1 MSESFGRVAIIGV
14 GLIGGSLACALRAQ
28 GAAEHVVGCG
38 RDRRNLERAVE
49 LGVIDA
55 WTHDP
60 AEAVRGADLV
70 VVAVTLGA
78 TADILARIAP
88 VLAPQ
93 AIITDVGSAK
103 RCVLEA
109 ARAQLPP
116 THYARFV
123 AGHPIAGSE
132 QSGVEAAKADLYV
145 RHRVILTPVADTDRE
160 ALATVRRVWECVGA
174 DVLDMDADLHDEV
187 LAATSHLPHLLA
199 YALVDCLLGLD
210 SPVDVFDFAAGGF
223 RDFTRIASSSPAMW
237 RDIAIQNRRALL
249 AVCTRFEATLATLRR
264 AVEAGDAQALE
275 TAFARAKRARD
286 DFVRRRTTR

>member
-1 MSESFGRVAIIGV
+1 VSESFGRVAIIGV

-38 RDRRNLERAVE
+38 RDRGNLERAVE

-88 VLAPQ
+88 ALAPQ

-123 AGHPIAGSE
+123 AGHPIAGAE

-145 RHRVILTPVADTDRE
+145 RHRVILTPVANTDRE
-160 ALATVRRVWECVGA
+160 ALATVRRLWECVGA

-223 RDFTRIASSSPAMW
+223 RDFTRIASSSPTMW

>member
-38 RDRRNLERAVE
+38 RDRGNLERAVE

-88 VLAPQ
+88 ALAPQ

-123 AGHPIAGSE
+123 AGHPIAGAE

-145 RHRVILTPVADTDRE
+145 RHRVILTPVANTDRE

-223 RDFTRIASSSPAMW
+223 RDFTRIASSSPTMW

>member
-38 RDRRNLERAVE
+38 RDRGNLERAVE

-88 VLAPQ
+88 ALAPQ

-123 AGHPIAGSE
+123 AGHPIAGAE

-145 RHRVILTPVADTDRE
+145 RHRVILTPVANTDRE
-160 ALATVRRVWECVGA
+160 ALATVRRLWECVGA

-223 RDFTRIASSSPAMW
+223 RDFTRIASSSPTMW